1 MLGNWH
7 SVLSWRLAAEVAV
20 LSSLI
25 GYAFFPERA
34 PYEYPEIEAKL
45 RPLAVK
51 LGPPEP
57 GEWLAEHPESGQSFA
72 QYVASEPQR
81 RTREQHKIYV
91 CMVGEF
97 SESQQRILTKPRE
110 FLGVYYDA
118 PVIVRR
124 EIALSEIPDSAKR
137 IQPGGDRRQ
146 ILVNHLLYQVLR
158 KERPDDALAYIAFV
172 ADDLWSR
179 AQGGEDW
186 SYVFGQASLRDRVG
200 AWSLARFGDPS
211 ESDESYQRTLRLTLG
226 TAVHETGH
234 ILSLPHCVE
243 FVCCLNGANHLREAE
258 KKPLVF
264 CPTCYRKLCW
274 NLQIDPVSQLK
285 RLEKTCRETQLVQ
298 DAGLFRQ
305 SLDVL
310 ARRSPPET
318 P

>member
-7 SVLSWRLAAEVAV
+7 AVLSWRLAAEVAV
-20 LSSLI
+20 LLSLF

-34 PYEYPEIEAKL
+34 PCEYPEIEAKL

-57 GEWLAEHPESGQSFA
+57 GEWLPEHPESGQSFA

-97 SESQQRILTKPRE
+97 SESQQRILTTTRE

-124 EIALSEIPDSAKR
+124 EIGADKKLDMKRLEATGKWQFIMANRLLDQLSRE
-137 IQPGGDRRQ
+137 
-146 ILVNHLLYQVLR
+146 L
-158 KERPDDALAYIAFV
+158 PDDALAYIAFV
-172 ADDLWSR
+172 ADDAWPATH
-179 AQGGEDW
+179 AQQDCR
-186 SYVFGQASLRDRVG
+186 YLFGRIRPQNRVA
-200 AWSLARFGDPS
+200 AWSLAQFGDPS
-211 ESDESYQRTLRLTLG
+211 ESDEKYQQVLRLTLM

-243 FVCCLNGANHLREAE
+243 FVCCLNGVNHLREAE
-258 KKPLVF
+258 QKPLVF

-285 RLEKTCRETQLVQ
+285 RLEKACREMQLAH